1 MHTAQQCAAACHRVH
16 NVPDFINPPDDK
28 LKLNPA
34 VAQRY
39 EVKWLWTEHFHNAF
53 PGDAPAHM
61 AEKVE
66 HMPFLVLCNHCA
78 QSSLRPG
85 VSHQGHLPAG
95 GRHRHD
101 GHAPLH
107 RLPLLHGRLPLSAP
121 GVSTGKIP
129 ARTSKNNYPGYPT
142 REIGVVEKCT
152 FCAERLAQ
160 GLQPACVEASGGAM
174 VFGDLEDEKSE
185 VREYLRKY
193 FTIRRKA
200 HLGTNPQVYY
210 IV

>member
-1 MHTAQQCAAACHRVH
+1 VCPTKATFQREDGIVMMDMHRCIGCRFCMAGCPFGARSF
-16 NVPDFINPPDDK
+16 NWKDPRP
-28 LKLNPA
+28 
-34 VAQRY
+34 Y
-39 EVKWLWTEHFHNAF
+39 VKE
-53 PGDAPAHM
+53 
-61 AEKVE
+61 
-66 HMPFLVLCNHCA
+66 
-78 QSSLRPG
+78 
-85 VSHQGHLPAG
+85 
-95 GRHRHD
+95 
-101 GHAPLH
+101 
-107 RLPLLHGRLPLSAP
+107 
-121 GVSTGKIP
+121 
-129 ARTSKNNYPGYPT
+129 NYPGYPT